1 MDPKRKWAA
10 MVVPWIV
17 ILAGGGGTRLWPL
30 SRRRRPKQFLPLVG
44 KGETLLGAT
53 VRRLAPLAPLER
65 VLVVTAASQADDVLR
80 AVPDLPPDNLI
91 VEPIGRNTAPAIGLA
106 AIDVIDRDPDG
117 VMAVIP
123 SDQFVSDEAG
133 FRDAVTKAV
142 RAAAEGQ
149 VVTIGIRPTRPE
161 TGYGYI
167 QRGTPIPG
175 PPGAPGDREEPKDK
189 DGSAR
194 GALYAVA
201 RFVEKPDRQTAER
214 YLAAGD
220 YLWNAGMFFFPAR
233 RILAEIQAQLPALGE
248 ILEGVGRDSIDL
260 VARYP
265 AAPAI
270 SIDYAVMEGLPGRGG
285 MTVVPGDFGW
295 SDVGSWDALAELRPP
310 DAHGN
315 TILGEAVTIDA
326 HDNVLVGDR
335 LIAAVGVRDLVIVAT
350 DQAVLILPR
359 SRAQDVRQVVAEL
372 ERTGR
377 DILL

>member
-1 MDPKRKWAA
+1 MAA

-44 KGETLLGAT
+44 SGETLLGAT
-53 VRRLAPLAPLER
+53 VRRLAPLAPLDR

-123 SDQFVSDEAG
+123 SDQFVFDEQQ
-133 FRDAVTKAV
+133 FQDAVRRAV
-142 RAAAEGQ
+142 AAAAEGQ

-167 QRGTPIPG
+167 QRGAPI
-175 PPGAPGDREEPKDK
+175 EPS
-189 DGSAR
+189 GE
-194 GALYAVA
+194 LYAVA
-201 RFVEKPDRQTAER
+201 RFVEKPDRQTAEQ
-214 YLAAGD
+214 YLTAGD

-248 ILEGVGRDSIDL
+248 ILDGVDRDSIDL

-265 AAPAI
+265 TAPAI
-270 SIDYAVMEGLPGRGG
+270 SIDYAVMEGLPSRGG
-285 MTVVPGDFGW
+285 MTVVPGNFGW
-295 SDVGSWDALAELRPP
+295 SDVGSWDALAELRSA

-315 TILGEAVTIDA
+315 TILGEAVTFDA
-326 HDNVLVGDR
+326 HNNVLVGDR

-350 DQAVLILPR
+350 DQAILILPR
-359 SRAQDVRQVVAEL
+359 SRAQDVRKVVAEL

-377 DILL
+377 DALL

>member
-1 MDPKRKWAA
+1 

-44 KGETLLGAT
+44 SGETLLGAT

-133 FRDAVTKAV
+133 FRDAVMKAV

-167 QRGTPIPG
+167 QRGAPIPG
-175 PPGAPGDREEPKDK
+175 GPGDQ
-189 DGSAR
+189 GASVG

-285 MTVVPGDFGW
+285 MAVVPGDFGW
-295 SDVGSWDALAELRPP
+295 SDVGSWDALAELRPS

>member
-1 MDPKRKWAA
+1 

-44 KGETLLGAT
+44 SGETLLGAT

-167 QRGTPIPG
+167 QRGAPIAEGPGG
-175 PPGAPGDREEPKDK
+175 PPEKDN
-189 DGSAR
+189 SAA

-265 AAPAI
+265 SAPAI
-270 SIDYAVMEGLPGRGG
+270 SIDYAVMEGLPSRGG

-295 SDVGSWDALAELRPP
+295 SDVGSWDALAELRPA

-315 TILGEAVTIDA
+315 TILGEAITLDA
-326 HDNVLVGDR
+326 HNNILVGDR

-377 DILL
+377 DPLL

>member
-1 MDPKRKWAA
+1 

-44 KGETLLGAT
+44 SGETLLGAT

-80 AVPDLPPDNLI
+80 AVPNLPPDNLI

-133 FRDAVTKAV
+133 FRDAVMKAV

-167 QRGTPIPG
+167 QRGAPLQKR
-175 PPGAPGDREEPKDK
+175 PGDPQAVAGPE
-189 DGSAR
+189 GSAA

-265 AAPAI
+265 SAPAI
-270 SIDYAVMEGLPGRGG
+270 SIDYAVMEGLPGRSG
-285 MTVVPGDFGW
+285 MAVVPGDFGW
-295 SDVGSWDALAELRPP
+295 SDVGSWDALAELRPA

-315 TILGEAVTIDA
+315 TVLGEAVTIDA
-326 HDNVLVGDR
+326 HNNVLVGDR

-359 SRAQDVRQVVAEL
+359 SRAQDVRQVVSEL

>member
-1 MDPKRKWAA
+1 

-44 KGETLLGAT
+44 SGETLLGAT

-133 FRDAVTKAV
+133 FRDAVTRAV

-167 QRGTPIPG
+167 QRG
-175 PPGAPGDREEPKDK
+175 APLPSDPKAPQDPK
-189 DGSAR
+189 APKNDNSSSAR
-194 GALYAVA
+194 AALYAVA
-201 RFVEKPDRQTAER
+201 RFVEKPDRETAER

-220 YLWNAGMFFFPAR
+220 YLWNAGMFFFHAR

-270 SIDYAVMEGLPGRGG
+270 SIDYAVMEGLPSRGG

-295 SDVGSWDALAELRPP
+295 SDVGSWDALAELRPS

-315 TILGEAVTIDA
+315 TILGEAVTLDA
-326 HDNVLVGDR
+326 HNNILVGDR

-372 ERTGR
+372 ERSGR